1 MKVLEVEENS
11 ASAAAGMQK
20 DDIVTEIGGAKVNNT
35 DDVRE
40 QLMENADKKTYTI
53 KALRNGKEMN
63 FEIKIP
69 KKLKTVNL

>member
-1 MKVLEVEENS
+1 VEENS

-20 DDIVTEIGGAKVNNT
+20 DDIVTEIGGSKVNNT

-53 KALRNGKEMN
+53 KALRNGKEMS